1 MDVRA
6 RTATLL
12 LRFFINSKLRV
23 SGFAPSQFNR
33 QARRSNLDIED
44 LQMNRSWNRIFILF
58 TVCFVA
64 LLNFNVVPAQQKT
77 QTKLISDA
85 QTKTENRHAK
95 IQKILQE
102 FYDGSKFPGAIVGI
116 SFADGSSAAV
126 PIGYANRDIKT
137 PMHKSDLL
145 HAGSVGKTFFAALAL
160 QLVAEKRINLND
172 EIAKYLSG
180 EAWFSRIPNSK
191 AITVRMLLN
200 HTSGLPSYGNEF
212 LQDLV
217 KFPSK
222 DRSPLDSVKSILD
235 AKPLHPA
242 GTKFSYS
249 DVNYLL
255 LGLVVENVTG
265 KKAYD
270 EIKRRLLKPL
280 NLRRTVPADRPTIPG
295 LVPGYAGAGN
305 PFGGD
310 RIMKDGR
317 LVFDP
322 RFEWAGGGFVSNAE
336 DLARW
341 FAGYCQGR
349 AFDSKLLPEVFTAV
363 DAPELGEGARYGL
376 GVVIQD
382 TPLGKAYGHG
392 GFFPGYVTWVRY
404 YPKQRIAVALQL
416 NTSDDD
422 LIKKSVRD
430 VLNDLAATLSQ

>member
-1 MDVRA
+1 MNKNLNRVFV
-6 RTATLL
+6 LL
-12 LRFFINSKLRV
+12 TVFLVVSLNGRVVYAQRKIQAKRV
-23 SGFAPSQFNR
+23 SS
-33 QARRSNLDIED
+33 
-44 LQMNRSWNRIFILF
+44 
-58 TVCFVA
+58 
-64 LLNFNVVPAQQKT
+64 T
-77 QTKLISDA
+77 QNKI
-85 QTKTENRHAK
+85 ENRRAK
-95 IQKILQE
+95 IQKVLQE
-102 FYDGSKFPGAIVGI
+102 FYDVSKFPGAVVGVA
-116 SFADGSSAAV
+116 SADGSSSVA
-126 PIGYANRDIKT
+126 IGYANRDAKT
-137 PMHKSDLL
+137 PMRESDLL
-145 HAGSVGKTFFAALAL
+145 HAGSVGKMFFAALAL
-160 QLVAEKRINLND
+160 QLVAEKRLTLDDRIM
-172 EIAKYLSG
+172 KYLG
-180 EAWFSRIPNSK
+180 NEAWFSRLPNGE

-200 HTSGLPSYGNEF
+200 HTSGLSPFGNEF
-212 LQDLV
+212 MQELAR
-217 KFPSK
+217 FPSK
-222 DRSPLDSVKSILD
+222 ERSPLDGVKSIVG

-242 GTKFSYS
+242 GAKFSYS

-255 LGLVVENVTG
+255 LGLVVETVTG
-265 KKAYD
+265 RKAYD
-270 EIKRRLLKPL
+270 EIRRRLLKPL
-280 NLRRTVPADRPTIPG
+280 NLRRTIPADRPMIPG

-310 RIMKDGR
+310 QIMKDGR

-349 AFDSKLLPEVFTAV
+349 AFDSRLLPEVFTGV

-376 GVVIQD
+376 GVVIHD

-416 NTSDDD
+416 NTSDDG

>member
-1 MDVRA
+1 MNKFCKCIFVSFSVVCVISLNCGVVHAQRKKQ
-6 RTATLL
+6 T
-12 LRFFINSKLRV
+12 KRV
-23 SGFAPSQFNR
+23 SN
-33 QARRSNLDIED
+33 
-44 LQMNRSWNRIFILF
+44 
-58 TVCFVA
+58 
-64 LLNFNVVPAQQKT
+64 AQ
-77 QTKLISDA
+77 S
-85 QTKTENRHAK
+85 ENRRAK

-102 FYDGSKFPGAIVGI
+102 FYDGSKFPGAIVGV
-116 SFADGSSAAV
+116 SFADGSSSAV
-126 PIGYANRDIKT
+126 AVGYANRDAKT
-137 PMHKSDLL
+137 PMRESDLL

-160 QLVAEKRINLND
+160 QFVAEKRLKLDDRIT
-172 EIAKYLSG
+172 KYLG
-180 EAWFSRIPNSK
+180 KEEWFSRIPNSK

-222 DRSPLDSVKSILD
+222 ERSPLESVKSILD
-235 AKPLHPA
+235 TKPLHPA

-255 LGLVVENVTG
+255 LGLVVENATD

-270 EIKRRLLKPL
+270 EIRRRLLKPL
-280 NLRRTVPADRPTIPG
+280 NLRRTVAAESATIPG
-295 LVPGYAGAGN
+295 LVPGYAGVGN

-310 RIMKDGR
+310 QIMKNGH

-341 FAGYCQGR
+341 FAAYCEGR
-349 AFDSKLLPEVFTAV
+349 AFNSKLLPEVFTAV
-363 DAPELGEGARYGL
+363 DAPELGAEARYGL
-376 GVVIQD
+376 GVVIQE
-382 TPLGKAYGHG
+382 TPLGTAYGHG

-404 YPKQRIAVALQL
+404 YPKQRMAVALQL

-430 VLNDLAATLSQ
+430 VLNDVATTFSQ